1 MWNLPRRAVEE
12 LVDGHR
18 LPMDIDTLW
27 RLTGGN
33 LELFSGLIKGLD
45 QWFKAE
51 VLKAIYILFE
61 EIQAVYG
68 GKKAA

>member
-27 RLTGGN
+27 RLTGDN
-33 LELFSGLIKGLD
+33 P
-45 QWFKAE
+45 
-51 VLKAIYILFE
+51 KAIQRIDKRFRSVV
-61 EIQAVYG
+61 QS
-68 GKKAA
+68 